1 MHTVPIINE
10 NIRSHGKFINRLM
23 SNEFY
28 NSKWILTRRLY
39 FVDSISLDATN
50 DAQNL
55 GIIRFLEKIDIK
67 IQIQSQKD
75 GHIMPPHVRIRY
87 TEIERNPEKQ
97 ISLQFNITYFMKD
110 SQFMHYIESALFI
123 L

>member
-1 MHTVPIINE
+1 MKCFIQLQHLLYLSGGEPIFSDLFIVFMNKSGQKQMHTVPIINE

-67 IQIQSQKD
+67 IQIQ
-75 GHIMPPHVRIRY
+75 
-87 TEIERNPEKQ
+87 
-97 ISLQFNITYFMKD
+97 
-110 SQFMHYIESALFI
+110 
-123 L
+123 